1 MTPKRVK
8 ITYSVDFNEVLDEVA
23 RLVGSKAMPDLIQAN
38 EFLNEATNLLRKKS
52 ALTTI
57 ECMREVRDLL
67 AGVDYLLEDSMGIL
81 LGYVS
86 AKSGDTAQELAPQE
100 AVDPY
105 DMPKGAT
112 DEEG

>member
-1 MTPKRVK
+1 M
-8 ITYSVDFNEVLDEVA
+8 
-23 RLVGSKAMPDLIQAN
+23 
-38 EFLNEATNLLRKKS
+38 
-52 ALTTI
+52 
-57 ECMREVRDLL
+57 
-67 AGVDYLLEDSMGIL
+67 DYLLEDSMGIL